1 MIILLVLIDV
11 ILMLLS
17 ILVATAVGGRSG
29 DEFFP
34 NISILV
40 VVFFILRTLLVWVLF
55 RSIVN
60 RELSFVRN
68 FFQIIFLLTLLSLVS
83 FVLTAVP
90 TYFVSSESW
99 IADAILFFTSVQ
111 GKLFYLLIIPVMT
124 FIVSLVVHKF
134 YKLEPW

>member
-29 DEFFP
+29 NEFFP
-34 NISILV
+34 NILILV

-55 RSIVN
+55 KSIVN
-60 RELSFVRN
+60 RELSFIRN

-83 FVLTAVP
+83 YILTAVP
-90 TYFVSSESW
+90 TYFVSSESR

>member
-1 MIILLVLIDV
+1 MIILPVLID
-11 ILMLLS
+11 IMSMLFSVL
-17 ILVATAVGGRSG
+17 IAAAVGERSG
-29 DEFFP
+29 NEYFP
-34 NISILV
+34 NILV
-40 VVFFILRTLLVWVLF
+40 LVIGFFILRTLLIWVLF
-55 RSIVN
+55 KSIVN

-90 TYFVSSESW
+90 TYFVSSESR

-124 FIVSLVVHKF
+124 SIVSLVVHKF

>member
-34 NISILV
+34 NILILV

-55 RSIVN
+55 KSIVN
-60 RELSFVRN
+60 RELSFIRN

-83 FVLTAVP
+83 YILTAVP
-90 TYFVSSESW
+90 TYFVSSESR
-99 IADAILFFTSVQ
+99 IDDAILFFTSVQ

-124 FIVSLVVHKF
+124 SIVSLVVHKF